1 MLTFPNRKVKT
12 LKRKDHGKRN
22 AHAYTVLYRETKLP
36 RCRARMKTEKKDE
49 SITYRSTSLK
59 V

>member
-22 AHAYTVLYRETKLP
+22 AHAYTVLYGETKLP
-36 RCRARMKTEKKDE
+36 RYRARMKTEKKDE
-49 SITYRSTSLK
+49 NITEVLA
-59 V
+59 